1 MAIGHI
7 SIRVHTRSKGH
18 SAAAGIA
25 YRMGVDLV
33 DPRTGVEH
41 LYARRTKYGDIVDC
55 GMAGAG
61 AFGDVAAFAAAIEA
75 AEKRRNSSL
84 MRDVQVALPCE
95 LEEDQC
101 TSLTAEFAALVAQ
114 RYRTHT
120 AWSVHRPDKRADAR
134 NQHGHIVVPTRE
146 LVNGVFERKLRIL
159 DDHKTGRVE
168 VAEIRKLWERTANT
182 HLARAGH
189 TARVDVSRRED
200 GNPVP
205 TLGRGCTAI
214 EREAAVERGELV
226 ENRSVADL
234 VSTGSAVTWRGRALR
249 RHQLRERQKARQEE
263 RAKSTAPEDEVATIA
278 VTEAQPQAQ
287 AAPIRVS
294 LGAPS
299 MARPAGGRRAARA
312 QAVATPARIDLKQ
325 REASGRRALRV
336 HTVQAHTVAKP
347 VTPCTP
353 ARRLEG
359 AAVREVREQAVA
371 APARIDL
378 QPRRTSRRGGGV
390 PPSALIAA
398 RVRQEPSV
406 TPAQPRTRTRTVS
419 SPVELR
425 VAQPAASATPV
436 RLEMRSRPAAGPLA
450 RPSATRAQPIL
461 RGTDRAQPMPGG
473 VPPSALIAARVR
485 QEPSVT
491 PAQPRTR
498 TRTVSSPVELRVAQ
512 PAASA
517 TPVRLEMRSRPAAG
531 PLARPSATRAQP
543 ILRGTDRAQPTPTQP
558 RTRTR
563 TVGSPVELR
572 VAQPAAS
579 ATPVRLEMRSRPA
592 AGPLARP
599 SATRAQPILRG
610 TDRAQPTPTQPRTR
624 TRTVGSPVELR
635 VAQPAAS
642 ATPVRLEM
650 RSRPAAGPL
659 ARPPAA
665 VAAPVHPR
673 PTPIQT
679 ERLALPELATTW
691 DAAEEAVRTFPDLSF
706 GLVGADLAN
715 ANLEK
720 VRGIDIGIDIVAK
733 AEEIQTREES
743 QPPYM
748 FEERLHEFL
757 QWLQEKLEEM
767 FRLVGLHKEAAAREK
782 QDAEARDPRFHTPP
796 ASGRELKL
804 HGYADAAIK
813 ARRPEPHRGVRGGD
827 AQNNLGGMYEFGR
840 GVPQD
845 YGEAVRWY
853 RLAAD
858 QGHASAQRNLGGMYA
873 DGRGVPQDDVAA
885 HMWANLAAAQ
895 GDETA
900 RKLRDYLSER
910 MSSGQIAAAQRAA
923 REWRPAFQS
932 R

>member
-61 AFGDVAAFAAAIEA
+61 AFGDVAALAAAIEA

-101 TSLTAEFAALVAQ
+101 TSLTAEFAALLAQ

-146 LVNGVFERKLRIL
+146 LVNGVFGRKLRIL

-263 RAKSTAPEDEVATIA
+263 RAQSTAPEDEVATIA

-294 LGAPS
+294 FGAPS

-325 REASGRRALRV
+325 REASGRRALRI

-378 QPRRTSRRGGGV
+378 QPRRTSRRGGWV

-406 TPAQPRTRTRTVS
+406 TPAQPRTRTR
-419 SPVELR
+419 
-425 VAQPAASATPV
+425 
-436 RLEMRSRPAAGPLA
+436 M
-450 RPSATRAQPIL
+450 
-461 RGTDRAQPMPGG
+461 
-473 VPPSALIAARVR
+473 
-485 QEPSVT
+485 
-491 PAQPRTR
+491 
-498 TRTVSSPVELRVAQ
+498 
-512 PAASA
+512 
-517 TPVRLEMRSRPAAG
+517 
-531 PLARPSATRAQP
+531 
-543 ILRGTDRAQPTPTQP
+543 
-558 RTRTR
+558 R

-610 TDRAQPTPTQPRTR
+610 TDRAQPTPAQPRTRTRTVGLPVELRVAQPAASATPVRLEMRSRPAAGPLARPSATRAQPILRGTDRAQPTPAQPRTR

-659 ARPPAA
+659 ARPSAA

-673 PTPIQT
+673 PTPIPT

-691 DAAEEAVRTFPDLSF
+691 DAAEEAVRTFPDLPF
-706 GLVGADLAN
+706 GQVVAEFGSANLKNLCGAD
-715 ANLEK
+715 
-720 VRGIDIGIDIVAK
+720 VGVDIVAK

-743 QPPYM
+743 QPPYL
-748 FEERLHEFL
+748 FEEMLDEFL

-804 HGYADAAIK
+804 HGHADAAIK

-827 AQNNLGGMYEFGR
+827 AQNNRGGMYEFGR

-900 RKLRDYLSER
+900 RELRDYLSER

>member
-1 MAIGHI
+1 
-7 SIRVHTRSKGH
+7 
-18 SAAAGIA
+18 
-25 YRMGVDLV
+25 MGVDLV

-61 AFGDVAAFAAAIEA
+61 AFGDVAALAAAIEA

-95 LEEDQC
+95 LEEGQC
-101 TSLTAEFAALVAQ
+101 TSLTAEFAALLAQ

-146 LVNGVFERKLRIL
+146 LVNGVFGRKLRIL

-263 RAKSTAPEDEVATIA
+263 RAQSTAPEDEVATIA

-312 QAVATPARIDLKQ
+312 QAVATPARIDLKH
-325 REASGRRALRV
+325 REASGRRALRI

-378 QPRRTSRRGGGV
+378 QPRRTSRRGGWV

-406 TPAQPRTRTRTVS
+406 TPAQPRTRT
-419 SPVELR
+419 
-425 VAQPAASATPV
+425 
-436 RLEMRSRPAAGPLA
+436 M
-450 RPSATRAQPIL
+450 
-461 RGTDRAQPMPGG
+461 
-473 VPPSALIAARVR
+473 
-485 QEPSVT
+485 
-491 PAQPRTR
+491 
-498 TRTVSSPVELRVAQ
+498 
-512 PAASA
+512 
-517 TPVRLEMRSRPAAG
+517 
-531 PLARPSATRAQP
+531 
-543 ILRGTDRAQPTPTQP
+543 
-558 RTRTR
+558 

-610 TDRAQPTPTQPRTR
+610 TDRAQPTPAQPRTR
-624 TRTVGSPVELR
+624 TMTVGSPVELRVAQPAASATPVRLEMRSRPAAGPLARLSATRAQPILRGTDRAQPTPAQPRTRTMTVGLPVELRVAQPAASATPVRLEMRSRPAAGSLARPSATRAQPILRGTDRAQPTPAQPRTRTMTVGSPVELR

-673 PTPIQT
+673 PTPIPT

-691 DAAEEAVRTFPDLSF
+691 DAAEEAVRTFPDLPF
-706 GLVGADLAN
+706 GQVVAEFGSANLKNLRGAD
-715 ANLEK
+715 
-720 VRGIDIGIDIVAK
+720 VGVDIVAK

-743 QPPYM
+743 QPPYI

-804 HGYADAAIK
+804 HGHADAAIK
-813 ARRPEPHRGVRGGD
+813 ARRPEPHRGVRGGE

-900 RKLRDYLSER
+900 RELRDYLSER

-923 REWRPAFQS
+923 REWHPAFQG

>member
-1 MAIGHI
+1 
-7 SIRVHTRSKGH
+7 
-18 SAAAGIA
+18 
-25 YRMGVDLV
+25 MGVDLV

-61 AFGDVAAFAAAIEA
+61 AFGDVAALAAAIEA

-101 TSLTAEFAALVAQ
+101 TSLTAEFAALLAR

-146 LVNGVFERKLRIL
+146 LVNGVFGRKLRIL

-263 RAKSTAPEDEVATIA
+263 RAQSTAPEDEVATIW

-294 LGAPS
+294 LGTPS

-325 REASGRRALRV
+325 REASGRRALRI

-378 QPRRTSRRGGGV
+378 QPRRTLRRGGWV

-406 TPAQPRTRTRTVS
+406 TPAQPRTRTGTVS

-450 RPSATRAQPIL
+450 RPS
-461 RGTDRAQPMPGG
+461 
-473 VPPSALIAARVR
+473 
-485 QEPSVT
+485 
-491 PAQPRTR
+491 
-498 TRTVSSPVELRVAQ
+498 PVELRVAQ

-531 PLARPSATRAQP
+531 PLARPSATRTQL
-543 ILRGTDRAQPTPTQP
+543 ILRGTDRAQ
-558 RTRTR
+558 
-563 TVGSPVELR
+563 
-572 VAQPAAS
+572 
-579 ATPVRLEMRSRPA
+579 
-592 AGPLARP
+592 
-599 SATRAQPILRG
+599 
-610 TDRAQPTPTQPRTR
+610 PTQPRTR

-665 VAAPVHPR
+665 VAAPVPR
-673 PTPIQT
+673 PTPIPT

-691 DAAEEAVRTFPDLSF
+691 DAAEEAVRTFPDLPF
-706 GLVGADLAN
+706 GQVLAEFGSANLKNLHGAD
-715 ANLEK
+715 
-720 VRGIDIGIDIVAK
+720 VGVDIVAK

-743 QPPYM
+743 QPPYL
-748 FEERLHEFL
+748 FEEKFHEFL

-827 AQNNLGGMYEFGR
+827 AQNNRGGMYEFGR
-840 GVPQD
+840 GVPQN

-873 DGRGVPQDDVAA
+873 AGRGVPQDDVAA

-900 RKLRDYLSER
+900 RELRDYLSER

>member
-1 MAIGHI
+1 MIMAIGHI

-61 AFGDVAAFAAAIEA
+61 AFGDVAALAAAIEA

-101 TSLTAEFAALVAQ
+101 TSLTAEFAALLAQ

-146 LVNGVFERKLRIL
+146 LVNGVFGRKLRIL

-205 TLGRGCTAI
+205 TLRRGCTAI

-234 VSTGSAVTWRGRALR
+234 VSTGSAVTWRGMALR

-263 RAKSTAPEDEVATIA
+263 RAQSTAPEDEVATIA

-359 AAVREVREQAVA
+359 AAVREVREQTVA

-378 QPRRTSRRGGGV
+378 QPRRTSRRGGWV

-406 TPAQPRTRTRTVS
+406 TPTQPRTRTRTVS

-425 VAQPAASATPV
+425 VVQPAASATPV

-531 PLARPSATRAQP
+531 PLARP
-543 ILRGTDRAQPTPTQP
+543 
-558 RTRTR
+558 
-563 TVGSPVELR
+563 
-572 VAQPAAS
+572 PAA
-579 ATPVRLEMRSRPA
+579 V
-592 AGPLARP
+592 
-599 SATRAQPILRG
+599 
-610 TDRAQPTPTQPRTR
+610 
-624 TRTVGSPVELR
+624 
-635 VAQPAAS
+635 
-642 ATPVRLEM
+642 
-650 RSRPAAGPL
+650 
-659 ARPPAA
+659 A

-673 PTPIQT
+673 PTPIPT

-691 DAAEEAVRTFPDLSF
+691 DAAEEAVRTFPDLPF

-720 VRGIDIGIDIVAK
+720 VRSVDVGVDIVKK

-804 HGYADAAIK
+804 HGHADAAIK
-813 ARRPEPHRGVRGGD
+813 ARRPEPHRGARGGE

-923 REWRPAFQS
+923 REWRPAFQG

>member
-1 MAIGHI
+1 MRPPPTPTTIMAIGHI

-61 AFGDVAAFAAAIEA
+61 AFGDVAALAAAIEA

-101 TSLTAEFAALVAQ
+101 TSLTAEFAALLAR

-146 LVNGVFERKLRIL
+146 LVNGVFGRKLRIL

-263 RAKSTAPEDEVATIA
+263 RAQSTAPEDEVATIW

-294 LGAPS
+294 LGTPS

-325 REASGRRALRV
+325 REASGRRALRI

-347 VTPCTP
+347 VTPPCTP

-371 APARIDL
+371 SPARIDL
-378 QPRRTSRRGGGV
+378 QPRRTLRRGGWV

-406 TPAQPRTRTRTVS
+406 TPAQPRTRTGTVS

-425 VAQPAASATPV
+425 VAS
-436 RLEMRSRPAAGPLA
+436 RRRSRGHE
-450 RPSATRAQPIL
+450 
-461 RGTDRAQPMPGG
+461 D
-473 VPPSALIAARVR
+473 
-485 QEPSVT
+485 
-491 PAQPRTR
+491 
-498 TRTVSSPVELRVAQ
+498 
-512 PAASA
+512 
-517 TPVRLEMRSRPAAG
+517 
-531 PLARPSATRAQP
+531 
-543 ILRGTDRAQPTPTQP
+543 
-558 RTRTR
+558 
-563 TVGSPVELR
+563 
-572 VAQPAAS
+572 
-579 ATPVRLEMRSRPA
+579 
-592 AGPLARP
+592 
-599 SATRAQPILRG
+599 
-610 TDRAQPTPTQPRTR
+610 
-624 TRTVGSPVELR
+624 
-635 VAQPAAS
+635 
-642 ATPVRLEM
+642 
-650 RSRPAAGPL
+650 
-659 ARPPAA
+659 
-665 VAAPVHPR
+665 
-673 PTPIQT
+673 
-679 ERLALPELATTW
+679 
-691 DAAEEAVRTFPDLSF
+691 
-706 GLVGADLAN
+706 GAD
-715 ANLEK
+715 
-720 VRGIDIGIDIVAK
+720 
-733 AEEIQTREES
+733 
-743 QPPYM
+743 
-748 FEERLHEFL
+748 
-757 QWLQEKLEEM
+757 
-767 FRLVGLHKEAAAREK
+767 
-782 QDAEARDPRFHTPP
+782 
-796 ASGRELKL
+796 
-804 HGYADAAIK
+804 
-813 ARRPEPHRGVRGGD
+813 
-827 AQNNLGGMYEFGR
+827 
-840 GVPQD
+840 
-845 YGEAVRWY
+845 
-853 RLAAD
+853 
-858 QGHASAQRNLGGMYA
+858 
-873 DGRGVPQDDVAA
+873 
-885 HMWANLAAAQ
+885 
-895 GDETA
+895 
-900 RKLRDYLSER
+900 
-910 MSSGQIAAAQRAA
+910 
-923 REWRPAFQS
+923 WR
-932 R
+932 

>member
-55 GMAGAG
+55 GMADAG
-61 AFGDVAAFAAAIEA
+61 AFGDVAALAAAIEA

-101 TSLTAEFAALVAQ
+101 TSLTAEFAALLAQ

-146 LVNGVFERKLRIL
+146 LVNGVFGRKLRIL

-263 RAKSTAPEDEVATIA
+263 RAQSTAPEDEVATIA

-294 LGAPS
+294 FGAPS

-325 REASGRRALRV
+325 REASGRRALRI

-378 QPRRTSRRGGGV
+378 QPRRTSRRGGWV

-406 TPAQPRTRTRTVS
+406 TPAQPRTRTRMRTVS

-461 RGTDRAQPMPGG
+461 RGTD
-473 VPPSALIAARVR
+473 S
-485 QEPSVT
+485 
-491 PAQPRTR
+491 
-498 TRTVSSPVELRVAQ
+498 
-512 PAASA
+512 
-517 TPVRLEMRSRPAAG
+517 
-531 PLARPSATRAQP
+531 
-543 ILRGTDRAQPTPTQP
+543 AQPTP
-558 RTRTR
+558 
-563 TVGSPVELR
+563 
-572 VAQPAAS
+572 A
-579 ATPVRLEMRSRPA
+579 
-592 AGPLARP
+592 
-599 SATRAQPILRG
+599 
-610 TDRAQPTPTQPRTR
+610 QPRTR

-673 PTPIQT
+673 PTPIPT

-691 DAAEEAVRTFPDLSF
+691 DAAEEAVRTFPDLPF
-706 GLVGADLAN
+706 GQVVAEFGSANLKNLCGAD
-715 ANLEK
+715 
-720 VRGIDIGIDIVAK
+720 VGVDIVAK

-743 QPPYM
+743 QPPYL
-748 FEERLHEFL
+748 FEEMLDEFL

-804 HGYADAAIK
+804 HGHADAAIK

-827 AQNNLGGMYEFGR
+827 AQNNRGGMYEFGR

-900 RKLRDYLSER
+900 RELRDYLSER